1 MAGKGFGQSNFWHG
15 LPQEPFF
22 CKPWGGLR
30 MLVINKSNKK
40 SVLFILRELNI
51 YLEMNYELESVCIV
65 HGSNYSAQGWDL
77 ESGTR
82 IQTTVLF
89 LLVKLSYFSWRG
101 SRLVAHHSLFCC
113 HFMFT
118 QITELKANHYEQE
131 KNMRLKLQNLQKQH
145 TEAIEQLQVLPGPI
159 RKTINPLKTKHL
171 AKYVAKAYIAADKWS
186 QLCDLSTLLSESMK
200 KLLRVGYF
208 SHFFFVLTPL
218 QTICNLF
225 APLLGPKWDTLFA

>member
-1 MAGKGFGQSNFWHG
+1 
-15 LPQEPFF
+15 
-22 CKPWGGLR
+22 
-30 MLVINKSNKK
+30 
-40 SVLFILRELNI
+40 
-51 YLEMNYELESVCIV
+51 MNWN
-65 HGSNYSAQGWDL
+65 HL

-89 LLVKLSYFSWRG
+89 LLVKLSYLSWRG

-159 RKTINPLKTKHL
+159 RKITPLKSKHL
-171 AKYVAKAYIAADKWS
+171 ANYVAKAYIATDKWY

-208 SHFFFVLTPL
+208 SHFFFVLTTL
-218 QTICNLF
+218 QTICNHF
-225 APLLGPKWDTLFA
+225 RPVIRT